1 MDGKERDKGFSG
13 KANTGV
19 SLEGTYRSGY
29 LQSLL

>member
-1 MDGKERDKGFSG
+1 MYGKERDKGISG

-19 SLEGTYRSGY
+19 SLEGTYRPGY